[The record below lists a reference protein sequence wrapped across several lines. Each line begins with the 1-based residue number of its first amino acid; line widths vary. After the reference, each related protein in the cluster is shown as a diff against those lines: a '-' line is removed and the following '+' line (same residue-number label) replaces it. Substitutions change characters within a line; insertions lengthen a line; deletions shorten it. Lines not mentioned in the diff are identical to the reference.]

1 MTTIPPKTTTKKVY
15 TAPKLTEYGDLEAI
29 TKGGCPGTSDADTTS
44 ALGSGK
50 GGNCGS

>member
-1 MTTIPPKTTTKKVY
+1 MNDDSPKKATKKNYV
-15 TAPKLTEYGDLEAI
+15 APKLTEYGDLERI
-29 TKGGCPGTSDADTTS
+29 TRGGCPGTSDADTTS